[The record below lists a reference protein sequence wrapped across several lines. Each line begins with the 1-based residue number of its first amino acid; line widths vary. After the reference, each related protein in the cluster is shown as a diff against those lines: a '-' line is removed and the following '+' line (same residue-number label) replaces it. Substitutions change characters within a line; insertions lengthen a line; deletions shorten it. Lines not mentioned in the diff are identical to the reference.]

1 MKLLLLL
8 LVVVGLFFIFKEV
21 RSKPKGEPAQALD
34 RPVEPADWPRLRALL
49 TAQALPSIK
58 ISLADDEIKLPS
70 QSKFGGSP
78 YWPKDRA
85 YPVDKGGKP
94 LNFIAQINFSE
105 VPAGLDSWPKRGL
118 LQFFIANDDL
128 YGLEFLDET
137 NTLDSY
143 LNSKKNFAVVYHAEL
158 DGSVMAFE
166 PPLMATEAEALSPYR
181 GESAITFS
189 LTNDLA
195 SPMDHRFETIVKPF
209 GPLNDELE
217 AYAYDALIKSP
228 DHKMGGYASFT
239 QEDPRGYYAPDG
251 NWLLL
256 FQMDTDA
263 NEKIDIMWGDVG
275 IGNFFIRESDLRNLN
290 FDQVWYNWDC
300 H

>member
-8 LVVVGLFFIFKEV
+8 LVIAGLWFIFKEV
-21 RSKPKGEPAQALD
+21 RSKPKVEPAQALD
-34 RPVEPADWPRLRALL
+34 KQEPADWPRLRALL
-49 TAQALPSIK
+49 AAQALPSIK
-58 ISLADDEIKLPS
+58 ISLADDEVRLAS
-70 QSKFGGSP
+70 QSKFGGKP
-78 YWPKDRA
+78 YWPRESAFPLDKDA
-85 YPVDKGGKP
+85 KP

-105 VPAGLDSWPKRGL
+105 LPTGLDGWPERGL
-118 LQFFIANDDL
+118 LQFFIGNDDL

-137 NTLDSY
+137 NTLDNY
-143 LNSKKNFAVVYHAEL
+143 LNSKRNFAVIYHPEVDA
-158 DGSVMAFE
+158 SVTVFE
-166 PPLMATEAEALSPYR
+166 PPLSVPLDEDLSPYS
-181 GESAITFS
+181 GESAISFALVS
-189 LTNDLA
+189 DLP
-195 SPMDHRFETIVKPF
+195 SPMDYRFDAIAQPF
-209 GPLNDELE
+209 GPLGEELE

-275 IGNFFIRESDLRNLN
+275 IGNFFIQEADLRNLN
-290 FDQVWYNWDC
+290 FNQVWYNWDC